1 MKVAIFFGSKS
12 DTEKMSKAADV
23 LKEFGV
29 EYKAFIISA
38 HRAGELLHRTVKQC
52 EQEGFEVIIAGA
64 GLAAALPGVIAGIT
78 TLPVIGVPL
87 ECISTGSNGLGGM
100 DALLSIVQM
109 PPQIPVATVGIGNA
123 KNAAYLALEILGIKY
138 PDIKNKLSDLSFDTS
153 FKCNLD
159 WDYWERASKIK
170 GNFVYIPK
178 ILMTHR
184 IHESSE
190 TTKSPK
196 YFQFK

>member
-12 DTEKMSKAADV
+12 DKDTMKKAADV
-23 LKEFGV
+23 LKDFGV

-38 HRAGELLHRTVKQC
+38 HRAGELLRETVKQV

-87 ECISTGSNGLGGM
+87 ECISDKSNGLGGM

-123 KNAAYLALEILGIKY
+123 KNAAYLAIQILAIKY
-138 PDIKNKLSDLSFDTS
+138 PELAEKLKAF
-153 FKCNLD
+153 
-159 WDYWERASKIK
+159 RAK
-170 GNFVYIPK
+170 
-178 ILMTHR
+178 LADDA
-184 IHESSE
+184 
-190 TTKSPK
+190 KSTGLNIE
-196 YFQFK
+196 F